1 MSLTPSTGAGMG
13 ITALIPD
20 MTIGQLIVEADERWG
35 EMWDSEAT
43 RLKILL
49 ILPRKQRKL
58 MELHGD
64 MVEHGQ
70 PVLTVFHR
78 PRAEAKLLE
87 EQGFDARDASF
98 QFVDLATPDMGPWLQ
113 HLITN
118 EGWLRGTIE
127 VSSVPFSMGLPNQR
141 PFESERML
149 CFRHPS
155 LPSIENYY
163 LPFPPSSIPG
173 KCFVSLPRRQAAE
186 LARQQAEVLGVGR
199 LQKKVNITKVEPTPI
214 QSVAAPAP
222 VAVESEMQNMVDD
235 FKQEVMASAAE
246 EVANEVS
253 IASNEIAFVPLPG
266 ASPVEPIAEE
276 VVGDSTFESTF
287 DNSQPSSD
295 DSNNVSL
302 PEPEAE
308 EVPEMSDVEI
318 EFRELVSGLMAAGI
332 EPSEMMN
339 DPRWEDLSERALA
352 IGFETWPVF
361 LQLTAMS

>member
-1 MSLTPSTGAGMG
+1 MG

-35 EMWDSEAT
+35 EMWDEDAT

-87 EQGFDARDASF
+87 EQGFDSRDASF

-155 LPSIENYY
+155 LPLIENYY

-214 QSVAAPAP
+214 QSVATPAP
-222 VAVESEMQNMVDD
+222 VAVESEMQNMVEE
-235 FKQEVMASAAE
+235 FNQEVMASAAE

-253 IASNEIAFVPLPG
+253 IASNDIAFIPLPG
-266 ASPVEPIAEE
+266 ASPDEPIAEE
-276 VVGDSTFESTF
+276 VVDDSTIESTF

-308 EVPEMSDVEI
+308 EVPEMSDVEF

-332 EPSEMMN
+332 DPAEMMN

-361 LQLTAMS
+361 LQLTAME

>member
-1 MSLTPSTGAGMG
+1 MLLSTGADMG

-35 EMWDSEAT
+35 EMWDDEAT
-43 RLKILL
+43 RLKIML
-49 ILPRKQRKL
+49 ILPRKERKL

-70 PVLTVFHR
+70 PVITVFHR

-155 LPSIENYY
+155 LSAIENYY

-186 LARQQAEVLGVGR
+186 MARQQAEVLGVGR
-199 LQKKVNITKVEPTPI
+199 LQKKINITKVEAPPVQVIAEPTPE
-214 QSVAAPAP
+214 PAP
-222 VAVESEMQNMVDD
+222 VAVESEMQNMVEE
-235 FKQEVMASAAE
+235 FNQEVLASAAE
-246 EVANEVS
+246 EVASETPES
-253 IASNEIAFVPLPG
+253 SSVPLPG
-266 ASPVEPIAEE
+266 AAAVEAADANI
-276 VVGDSTFESTF
+276 VESTV
-287 DNSQPSSD
+287 DTVSD
-295 DSNNVSL
+295 DSTNVSL
-302 PEPEAE
+302 PEPEVE

-318 EFRELVSGLMAAGI
+318 EFRALVTELMAAEI
-332 EPSEMMN
+332 EPSDMMN
-339 DPRWEDLSERALA
+339 DPRWEDISERALA

-361 LQLTAMS
+361 LQLTSMG

>member
-1 MSLTPSTGAGMG
+1 MG

-20 MTIGQLIVEADERWG
+20 MTIGQLIVEADDRWG
-35 EMWDSEAT
+35 EMWDEDAT

-58 MELHGD
+58 LELHGD

-78 PRAEAKLLE
+78 PRAEAVLLE
-87 EQGFDARDASF
+87 EQGLDTRDASF

-127 VSSVPFSMGLPNQR
+127 VSPVPFSMGLPNQR
-141 PFESERML
+141 AFESERML

-155 LPSIENYY
+155 IPAIEHYY

-173 KCFVSLPRRQAAE
+173 KCYVSLPRRQAAE

-199 LQKKVNITKVEPTPI
+199 LQKKINITKVEPTAI
-214 QSVAAPAP
+214 QNVATPAP
-222 VAVESEMQNMVDD
+222 VEVESEMQNMVGD
-235 FKQEVMASAAE
+235 FKQEVMASAVE

-253 IASNEIAFVPLPG
+253 TASNDFAFVPLPG
-266 ASPVEPIAEE
+266 ASTAEPIADN
-276 VVGDSTFESTF
+276 VVDNSTLESTI
-287 DNSQPSSD
+287 D

-308 EVPEMSDVEI
+308 EVPDMSDVEL

-332 EPSEMMN
+332 DPAEMMN